1 LVACANL
8 HIRSAAA
15 EIADANKRI
24 EEATDLIDPMIEAQG
39 SQLHFVDK
47 LWEPEEVQP
56 PSEWNADG
64 VWHAHCVEAGPARSG
79 KDRGVHPAAIAS
91 SHRKKRC
98 DAPETPID
106 PPCLH
111 PDSRKRASDAPLAVV
126 QAYRKLAPG
135 FLDELQR
142 ATLTRRRGE
151 WSGRRGGLKQG
162 RHKPAYLRNGA

>member
-1 LVACANL
+1 MLRNRRKNRRARCRSPAIAEIRRLVACANL

-64 VWHAHCVEAGPARSG
+64 VWHAHCVEARPARSG
-79 KDRGVHPAAIAS
+79 KDRGVRPAAIAS
-91 SHRKKRC
+91 SHCKT
-98 DAPETPID
+98 AM
-106 PPCLH
+106 
-111 PDSRKRASDAPLAVV
+111 
-126 QAYRKLAPG
+126 
-135 FLDELQR
+135 
-142 ATLTRRRGE
+142 
-151 WSGRRGGLKQG
+151 
-162 RHKPAYLRNGA
+162 